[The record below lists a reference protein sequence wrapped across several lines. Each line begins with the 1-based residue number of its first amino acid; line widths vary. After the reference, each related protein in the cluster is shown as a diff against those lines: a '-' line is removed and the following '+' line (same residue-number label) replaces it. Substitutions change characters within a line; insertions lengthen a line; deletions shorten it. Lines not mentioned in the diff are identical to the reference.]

1 MDYVLQTYGLT
12 KRYRKFPALDGLTM
26 HIPKGAIYG
35 FVGRNGAG
43 KTTLIR
49 LICGLQAP
57 TSGSFT
63 LYGAGHN
70 SGEITKARRR
80 MGAIVET
87 PAIYTDMTAEENLR
101 QQYLILGL
109 PSYDGIPELL
119 KLVGLEN
126 TGRKKAKHFS
136 LGMKQRLGIAIALA
150 GDPDFLVLDEPVNGL
165 DPQGFVEMRELI
177 LKLNRERSITVLISS
192 HILDELSRLAT
203 HYGIIDH
210 GHMVKELSAEE
221 LDAACRKCVHMEV
234 TDAAALAR
242 VLDSMDLQ
250 YKILSEREADV
261 FAKVNVTQLTAR
273 LARESCEVLSMQEKD
288 ESLESFFLSLVGGG
302 AS

>member
-109 PSYDGIPELL
+109 PSFDGIPELL

-126 TGRKKAKHFS
+126 TGRKKAKHF
-136 LGMKQRLGIAIALA
+136 AY
-150 GDPDFLVLDEPVNGL
+150 V
-165 DPQGFVEMRELI
+165 
-177 LKLNRERSITVLISS
+177 
-192 HILDELSRLAT
+192 
-203 HYGIIDH
+203 
-210 GHMVKELSAEE
+210 
-221 LDAACRKCVHMEV
+221 
-234 TDAAALAR
+234 
-242 VLDSMDLQ
+242 
-250 YKILSEREADV
+250 
-261 FAKVNVTQLTAR
+261 
-273 LARESCEVLSMQEKD
+273 
-288 ESLESFFLSLVGGG
+288 
-302 AS
+302 